1 MRKAVCQIKHSVC
14 AGVLVLLS
22 LLLGALTTALPA
34 HAMRVLYLDMAI
46 PGPAADVKKI
56 EVALTE
62 IMGARANTVKIIVG
76 ELPASEVPNRAA
88 ILLARVDQ
96 AAADLIV
103 CVNQF
108 DVAII
113 KKERPQQ
120 RVLFLSSYD
129 PLAQGLVKNLATPG
143 GNISG
148 ISLAGPVWYKQLEF
162 LRDCFP
168 ATRRLGV
175 LLEIGLAKELFDKAD
190 LNPVATQF
198 GFTLIPVTLN
208 SSADAKTVNAAMNS
222 IKPEAWLLPASQ
234 LTLKHRTLINEI
246 AAQQK
251 APAIFDRKRAASKGA
266 PITLDHQS
274 LGWQRLIAKQIS
286 LIDQGVSIGEIPI
299 ETPRKFIS
307 IINIESLQKSA
318 ITLKK
323 SCIAQADYYEFSEA
337 MIP

>member
-1 MRKAVCQIKHSVC
+1 MRKAICQIKYGVC
-14 AGVLVLLS
+14 AAVLV
-22 LLLGALTTALPA
+22 LLGALTTALPA

-46 PGPAADVKKI
+46 PGPVADVKKI

-88 ILLARVDQ
+88 ILLARIDQ

-103 CVNQF
+103 CVDQF

-113 KKERPQQ
+113 RKERPQQ

-129 PLAQGLVKNLATPG
+129 PLAQGLVKNLAAPG
-143 GNISG
+143 ENISG
-148 ISLAGPVWYKQLEF
+148 VSLAGPVWYKQLEF

-168 ATRRLGV
+168 ATQRLGV
-175 LLEIGLAKELFDKAD
+175 LLESGLAKELFDKAD
-190 LNPVATQF
+190 LNPVAAQF
-198 GFTLIPVTLN
+198 GFNLITVTLDSN
-208 SSADAKTVNAAMNS
+208 ATAQSVSTAMKSIKADA
-222 IKPEAWLLPASQ
+222 WLMPASLLVLQ
-234 LTLKHRTLINEI
+234 HRTLINEI
-246 AAQQK
+246 ATQQK
-251 APAIFDRKRAASKGA
+251 VPAMFDRKRAASKGA

-323 SCIAQADYYEFSEA
+323 SCIAQADYFEFSETLLR
-337 MIP
+337 